1 METKEKLAHQFEEEL
16 KDKMFVAKR
25 DYKYNPTRFNQM
37 LVQLGGVETVKQLL
51 HKEIKTGV
59 LSEGF
64 MRLYSEGR
72 LDLTAEHSVCKPE
85 YEMLFSKEQIE
96 FCKKLFERQQ

>member
-16 KDKMFVAKR
+16 KNKMFLAKR

-37 LVQLGGVETVKQLL
+37 LAELGGVATVRQLI
-51 HKEIKTGV
+51 HKAMKTGV

-64 MRLYSEGR
+64 MRLYCDEGR
-72 LDLTAEHSVCKPE
+72 PDLTAEHSVCKPE
-85 YEMLFSKEQIE
+85 YELLFSKEEIE
-96 FCKKLFERQQ
+96 FCKQLFVK

>member
-16 KDKMFVAKR
+16 KGKMFLAKR

-37 LVQLGGVETVKQLL
+37 LAEQGGVATVKQLL
-51 HKEIKTGV
+51 HKAMKTGD

-64 MRLYSEGR
+64 MRLYCDEER
-72 LDLTAEHSVCKPE
+72 PDLTAEHSVCKPE
-85 YEMLFSKEQIE
+85 YEPLFTKEEIE
-96 FCKKLFERQQ
+96 FCKQLFV